1 MTETTQQRHPL
12 SLKWKW
18 SILLFVALTTVSTI
32 GLLSYNRY
40 ANETA
45 LRQQTSIA
53 QQQFDRTVAYF
64 QKIDTPLEKYHFDTT
79 TDGMATSKVKEDI
92 SRFFSLVE
100 AEDTIVKLF
109 NTSNQ
114 LLYETRN
121 IGLPTQRYD
130 SEIQQVQVG
139 NDFAFAATQKIVS
152 TVTHHPLGT
161 LQMVFVPKAFNAAHQ
176 ERQLLMNRTIIFML
190 LASVI
195 LAFGI
200 SQYLLR
206 PLDYL
211 NNALDLVE
219 EESLSEIRI
228 RKPRSN
234 DEWSDLNIHINRLLD
249 KIDLYVR
256 NQKQFVEDVSHEL
269 RTPVAIVEGHLKMLN
284 RWGKDDPEILEESIS
299 ASLQEITRMKDLVQ
313 EMLDLS
319 RADHA
324 NVDYKDE
331 ITEVYSTV
339 QQVYNNF
346 VILYPNFKFYLDSE
360 KGGKELYIK
369 MYRNHFEQI
378 LIILLDNAVK
388 YSLDRH
394 EVHLS
399 VSASFT
405 KVEIAVQDFGEG
417 MTEEDKDRVFG
428 RFYRVDKAR
437 SRNKGGNG
445 LGLSIAKQLVE
456 GYKGKIHVESVLNHG
471 SIFYV
476 EFPIIIDQSEI
487 KKHQQLAVKKAI

>member
-1 MTETTQQRHPL
+1 MDNSFKQPL

-18 SILLFVALTTVSTI
+18 SILLLVSLVMLSGI
-32 GLLSYNRY
+32 GLFSYSLYSHETQLRYQETLSQRTFDKIIDFFHELKEPLVREDFQYDV
-40 ANETA
+40 NETNNSE
-45 LRQQTSIA
+45 LVSRIHQFLQYTEDDETSI
-53 QQQFDRTVAYF
+53 RV
-64 QKIDTPLEKYHFDTT
+64 
-79 TDGMATSKVKEDI
+79 
-92 SRFFSLVE
+92 
-100 AEDTIVKLF
+100 F
-109 NTSNQ
+109 NKSDQ

-121 IGLPTQRYD
+121 VEIPSQRYSPKATTIKNKNGYTFVA
-130 SEIQQVQVG
+130 SETLFSKDKQEV
-139 NDFAFAATQKIVS
+139 
-152 TVTHHPLGT
+152 LGT
-161 LQMVFVPKAFNAAHQ
+161 IEVIVKPAEFN
-176 ERQLLMNRTIIFML
+176 TT
-190 LASVI
+190 
-195 LAFGI
+195 I
-200 SQYLLR
+200 SQQRARIWWIWVLIAILSGVISIAISHYLLR
-206 PLDYL
+206 PLQYL
-211 NNALDLVE
+211 NNTLDLVE

-228 RKPRSN
+228 RKPRGN
-234 DEWSDLNIHINRLLD
+234 DEWSDLNVHINRLLD
-249 KIDLYVR
+249 RIDLYVG

-269 RTPVAIVEGHLKMLN
+269 RTPVAIVEGHMKMLN
-284 RWGKDDPEILEESIS
+284 RWGKNDPEILEESIS

-346 VILYPNFKFYLDSE
+346 VILHPDFKFYLDSE
-360 KGGKELYIK
+360 KDGKELYIK
-369 MYRNHFEQI
+369 MYRNHFEQV

-388 YSLDRH
+388 YSLDRREIH
-394 EVHLS
+394 IA
-399 VSASFT
+399 VSKSFT

-417 MTEEDKDRVFG
+417 MTEEDKQRVFG

-456 GYKGKIHVESVLNHG
+456 GYKGHIHVESVLKHG

-476 EFPIIIDQSEI
+476 ELPIIVDQSEVT
-487 KKHQQLAVKKAI
+487 KHQQIAIKKSI